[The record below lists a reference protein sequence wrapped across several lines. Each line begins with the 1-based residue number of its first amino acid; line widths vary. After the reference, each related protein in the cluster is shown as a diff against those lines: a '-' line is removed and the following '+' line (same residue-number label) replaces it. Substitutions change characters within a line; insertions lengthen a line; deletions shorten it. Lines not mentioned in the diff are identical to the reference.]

1 MNHVAF
7 NHVAF
12 PDYYTVTQ
20 EFVDCM
26 SAVGAYDYKLSYEPL
41 TMEYR
46 LIVFTKSA
54 GILEVVA
61 KTLDDIE
68 DTLIRM
74 VREKIGKPYSP
85 RLGWCQD
92 DGWGE

>member
-1 MNHVAF
+1 MST
-7 NHVAF
+7 VAF
-12 PDYYTVTQ
+12 PNNFTASQ

-26 SAVGAYDYKLSYEPL
+26 NAVGAYDYKLSYEPL

-46 LIVFTKSA
+46 LIVFSTRA
-54 GILEVVA
+54 GVFQVVA
-61 KTLDDIE
+61 
-68 DTLIRM
+68 DTPEELEQGFIHV
-74 VREKIGKPYSP
+74 VRTRLTKPYSP